1 MEDKK
6 DNTEEENLITNI
18 LNNQNDLKTNEENSD
33 VEKGKENSIF
43 SDLINN
49 STERLRDNTG
59 EEKKKDSNKEETIPV
74 SNEAHKEDNDKIFSD
89 ENKIDTENNKQNKK
103 EKKKWSK
110 KKKITVIASII
121 LGIFLILGI
130 VFGTYIYKANGNI
143 AEAVINAATDI
154 LGNDEPIFVLVLG
167 VSEDI
172 NVELTDTIILA
183 GYNPKTQKAF
193 MLSIPRDTF
202 IGKSEASANGYDK
215 INALYQKD
223 VGKTVEAVEK
233 LTGVT
238 IDNYIIVKNTA
249 LPAIVNAIGE
259 VEFDV
264 PIDMDYDDPTQDL
277 HIHLEAGMQ
286 KIDGDKAEQLLRFRH
301 NNDGSSYPMSYG
313 DNDYGRMRTQRE
325 FLKVVASQL
334 ASSGNASNLKAI
346 ATAVFDNLV
355 TDMSLGKAI
364 GYIPYGLKFDAN
376 TIIMEQLP
384 GSSALINELWFYK
397 ASSSQTK
404 ELVGELI
411 AELGLTDKEIESHYK
426 YTVKKSDTSTKKK
439 NNTVEDE
446 SSNIKKATNKTSSNV
461 TNSKKE
467 EPKPETPKDNT
478 EQNNKQDSN
487 NNNNNKGPNKP
498 PQNNEHTHK
507 YSSSITSQPTCT
519 SAGVRTYKC
528 TGCSISYTESI
539 PVKGHSYANGK
550 CTVCGTVDPSY
561 KEPENPTNPDN
572 TGGSGSEGGNGSDK
586 DPDTTPTTPPE
597 GSTGSGEQT
606 Q

>member
-1 MEDKK
+1 MEDNKN
-6 DNTEEENLITNI
+6 NTEEENLINNI
-18 LNNQNDLKTNEENSD
+18 LNDQNKLNSD
-33 VEKGKENSIF
+33 ENNSKF
-43 SDLINN
+43 SDLINS
-49 STERLRDNTG
+49 STERLRNNVEENSSD
-59 EEKKKDSNKEETIPV
+59 EEKTIETNSEISN
-74 SNEAHKEDNDKIFSD
+74 DDKIFSD
-89 ENKIDTENNKQNKK
+89 EEKTNKEESNKK
-103 EKKKWSK
+103 TKKKWSK

-130 VFGTYIYKANGNI
+130 VFGTYIYRANGNL

-172 NVELTDTIILA
+172 KVELTDTIILA

-202 IGKSEASANGYDK
+202 VGKSEASANGYDK
-215 INALYQKD
+215 INALYQTD
-223 VGKTVEAVEK
+223 VKKTVEAVEK

-286 KIDGDKAEQLLRFRH
+286 KINGNKAEQLLRFRH

-325 FLKVVASQL
+325 FIKTVASQL
-334 ASSGNASNLKAI
+334 VSSGNASNLKAI

-364 GYIPYGLKFDAN
+364 GYIPYALKFN
-376 TIIMEQLP
+376 TDSIIMEQLP
-384 GSSALINELWFYK
+384 GSSAMINELWFYK

-404 ELVGELI
+404 ELIGELI
-411 AELGLTDKEIESHYK
+411 TELGLTDKEIENHYK
-426 YTVKKSDTSTKKK
+426 YTVKKSDSSSKKK
-439 NNTVEDE
+439 NNTTEDVET
-446 SSNIKKATNKTSSNV
+446 NVKKNTNTTSSKNKNEV
-461 TNSKKE
+461 Q
-467 EPKPETPKDNT
+467 PKT
-478 EQNNKQDSN
+478 EQ
-487 NNNNNKGPNKP
+487 
-498 PQNNEHTHK
+498 PQNNSEINKSEQDVTQNKQEHQHS
-507 YSSSITSQPTCT
+507 YTSTVTTPATCT
-519 SAGVRTYKC
+519 KAGVKTYKC
-528 TGCSISYTESI
+528 TGCQHSYTESI
-539 PVKGHSYANGK
+539 GLASHKYSNGK
-550 CTVCGTVDPSY
+550 CTVCGAVDSSY
-561 KEPENPTNPDN
+561 VAPEKPTEPTKPE
-572 TGGSGSEGGNGSDK
+572 E
-586 DPDTTPTTPPE
+586 PTTPPE
-597 GSTGSGEQT
+597 GNEGDNKEEDKKPSSPDTGGSTTEQPAA
-606 Q
+606 

>member
-446 SSNIKKATNKTSSNV
+446 SSDIKKATNKTSSNV
-461 TNSKKE
+461 TNKI
-467 EPKPETPKDNT
+467 
-478 EQNNKQDSN
+478 
-487 NNNNNKGPNKP
+487 GRA
-498 PQNNEHTHK
+498 H
-507 YSSSITSQPTCT
+507 
-519 SAGVRTYKC
+519 V
-528 TGCSISYTESI
+528 
-539 PVKGHSYANGK
+539 
-550 CTVCGTVDPSY
+550 
-561 KEPENPTNPDN
+561 
-572 TGGSGSEGGNGSDK
+572 
-586 DPDTTPTTPPE
+586 
-597 GSTGSGEQT
+597 
-606 Q
+606 